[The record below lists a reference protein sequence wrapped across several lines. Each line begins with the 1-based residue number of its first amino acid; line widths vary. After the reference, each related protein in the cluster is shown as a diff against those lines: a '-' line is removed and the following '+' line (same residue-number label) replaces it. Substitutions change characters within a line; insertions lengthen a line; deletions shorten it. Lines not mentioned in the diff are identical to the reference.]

1 MSLARILDELAG
13 PATPA
18 GATPEPDVL
27 FTSFEGWAAAERG
40 LQLYPAQEEALLGLA
55 LGSNVI
61 LATPTGT
68 GKSLVALGAHFLALA
83 EGRRTVYTA
92 PIKALVSEKF
102 FDLTAVF
109 GAERVGMVTGDTSI
123 NPDAPI
129 LCCTAEILANLAL
142 RDGSVAGITQV
153 VMDEF
158 HFYAEPDRGWAWQVP
173 LLLMPGAQFLLMS
186 ATLGDVSELAEDLTR
201 RTSRDT
207 AMVTGVERPVP
218 LHFSYEIR
226 AAHEVI
232 ELLLAEGGTP
242 AYLVH
247 FNQSQAVE
255 QAQALASIRLLDRAQ
270 RDEIADA
277 IGDFRFSTGFGSTLS
292 RLVRSGIGVHHAGM
306 LPRYRRLVEQLAQ
319 RGLLRVICGT
329 DTLGVGINVPI
340 RTVVVTALTK
350 YDGEKMR
357 RLSARE
363 FHQIAGR
370 AGRAGFDTEGD
381 VIALA
386 PEHEVENARASAK
399 IEAQRAAGKKV
410 GKAPK
415 KKPAPQ
421 GFVAWS
427 EQTLE
432 KLVAAEPEPL
442 VSRMRITHA
451 MVLGVIAREDPG
463 ASNRDPHDA
472 GARGQR
478 ASEAIRVMRTL
489 VFDSHEPRAAQF
501 AHARRALAIF
511 RTLRDGGIVEIVR
524 DSDEH
529 PAPDRDD
536 PILQLTVD
544 LQSNFALNQ
553 PLSPFALAAVELLD
567 PESPEYPLD
576 VISVIESTLEDPRAI
591 LRAQEHR
598 ARGEAVAAMKAE
610 GIEYEQRMELLE
622 EVTHPQP
629 LKELLT
635 EAFEAYTRE
644 VPWARDYELRPK
656 SVVRDMIERAF
667 GFRDLV
673 SFYQLGR
680 AEGGVLRYLSDAFRA
695 IERTVPEQ
703 AKTAELEE
711 LIDWLGELVRQVDSS
726 LLDEWQAL
734 SAESIALGTATGAAH
749 GGSPRS
755 EARGEAPAGPAQ
767 DPEAYRKAREL
778 LGLGPADG
786 DGSDPANLAPPR
798 RSLLANVR
806 AFTVMV
812 RNAVFQRVLAAAFE
826 RMDELDELDGRAGF
840 GRDRWGD
847 ALDAYFAEYDSMGTG
862 PEARAADLLRLERAP
877 GEWRFR
883 QVLDDPAGDRD
894 WAIEGIVDLAASED
908 AGEPVVRVE
917 RVGPFNG

>member
-1 MSLARILDELAG
+1 MGLAQILDEA
-13 PATPA
+13 ARRA
-18 GATPEPDVL
+18 ERPEPDEL
-27 FTSFEGWAAAERG
+27 YSAFEEWAGEDLG
-40 LQLYPAQEEALLGLA
+40 LRLYPAQEEALLGLA

-68 GKSLVALGAHFLALA
+68 GKSLVAQGAHFFALA

-102 FDLTAVF
+102 FDLVGVF

-142 RDGSVAGITQV
+142 RDGNLEGGASAGAGSGADVAGGDSAGGIGGIGGGITQV
-153 VMDEF
+153 IMDEF
-158 HFYAEPDRGWAWQVP
+158 HFYAETDRGWAWQVP
-173 LLLMPGAQFLLMS
+173 LLLMNRTQFLLMS
-186 ATLGDVSELAEDLTR
+186 ATLGDVTELAKDLSR
-201 RTSRDT
+201 RTGRDT
-207 AMVTGVERPVP
+207 ALVTGVERPVP
-218 LHFSYEIR
+218 LHYAYEVR
-226 AAHEVI
+226 AAHEVV

-247 FNQSQAVE
+247 FNQSHAVE
-255 QAQALASIRLLDRAQ
+255 QAQALASIRILDRAQ
-270 RDEIADA
+270 RDEIAEA

-340 RTVVVTALTK
+340 RTVVITALTK
-350 YDGEKMR
+350 FDGVRMR

-370 AGRAGFDTEGD
+370 AGRAGYDTEGD

-399 IEAQRAAGKKV
+399 VEAARAAGKKV
-410 GKAPK
+410 GKGPK
-415 KKPAPQ
+415 RKSAPQ

-427 EQTLE
+427 EQTLD
-432 KLVAAEPEPL
+432 KLVASEPEPL
-442 VSRMRITHA
+442 VSRMRITHS
-451 MVLGVIAREDPG
+451 MVLGVIGR
-463 ASNRDPHDA
+463 
-472 GARGQR
+472 GARGGGAGESGAGDGGSAHGGQPF
-478 ASEAIRVMRTL
+478 SEVLRVMRTL
-489 VFDSHEPRAAQF
+489 IFDSHESRAAQF
-501 AHARRALAIF
+501 AHARTALGIL
-511 RTLRDGGIVEIVR
+511 RTLRDGGIVEILPGG
-524 DSDEH
+524 SGG
-529 PAPDRDD
+529 D
-536 PILQLTVD
+536 PILRLTVD
-544 LQSNFALNQ
+544 LQANFALNQ
-553 PLSPFALAAVELLD
+553 PLSPFALAAIELLD

-622 EVTHPQP
+622 EVTHPRP
-629 LKELLT
+629 LAELLE
-635 EAFEAYTRE
+635 EAFEAYARE
-644 VPWARDYELRPK
+644 VPWARDYELKPK

-695 IERTVPEQ
+695 IEHTVPEQ
-703 AKTAELEE
+703 AKTAELAE
-711 LIDWLGELVRQVDSS
+711 LLDWLGELVRQVDSS
-726 LLDEWQAL
+726 LLDEWSAL
-734 SAESIALGTATGAAH
+734 V
-749 GGSPRS
+749 
-755 EARGEAPAGPAQ
+755 EAVE
-767 DPEAYRKAREL
+767 DPEAYRQAREL
-778 LGLGPADG
+778 LGLEPAGGGESADLA
-786 DGSDPANLAPPR
+786 DLAPPT
-798 RSLLANVR
+798 RSLLANER

-812 RNAVFQRVLAAAFE
+812 RNAVFRRVLAAAFE
-826 RMDELDELDGRAGF
+826 RLDELEELDGRAGF
-840 GRDRWGD
+840 GRERWAD
-847 ALDAYFAEYDSMGTG
+847 ALDAYFAEYDAIGTG
-862 PEARAADLLRLERAP
+862 PDARAAGLLRIDRGAEALAE
-877 GEWRFR
+877 GVWRFR
-883 QVLDDPAGDRD
+883 QVLDDPAGDHD
-894 WAIEGIVDLAASED
+894 WAVEGAVELAASEE

-917 RVGPFNG
+917 RVGPLG